1 MKQSWFSCCKWVVIR
16 AKLPAGRQSPN
27 IPKFSTFQHSFSWW
41 GWCYDDY
48 DDDEKD
54 GDDGDGDDDD
64 DYDNVQNDKEYE
76 YSEK

>member
-48 DDDEKD
+48 DEDYE
-54 GDDGDGDDDD
+54 DGDDDD
-64 DYDNVQNDKEYE
+64 DYDNVQNYKEYE